1 MFYPLTKKKRP
12 FGGPGLADRRFHS
25 FMHVYIHSCM
35 HAFMHTSM
43 HAFMCSTPFVP
54 SLYQA
59 CVRYIE
65 RYQGIAYEFLSF
77 NILPGTNF
85 PHRLPV
91 PLCIKWRGWTESL
104 GFLSFSKINC
114 YFSDSN
120 ACSALPGRAA
130 MKMKLE
136 HEHESA
142 LPSEKHC
149 SECDAL
155 ASLLLP

>member
-1 MFYPLTKKKRP
+1 MVLVWLI
-12 FGGPGLADRRFHS
+12 GDC
-25 FMHVYIHSCM
+25 IHSCM
-35 HAFMHTSM
+35 HACTQLLLHLVFIKHVLGTLNDTRELHMTSR
-43 HAFMCSTPFVP
+43 AS
-54 SLYQA
+54 S
-59 CVRYIE
+59 
-65 RYQGIAYEFLSF
+65 
-77 NILPGTNF
+77 ILPGTSS

-91 PLCIKWRGWTESL
+91 PLCIKWGGWTESL

-130 MKMKLE
+130 TEMKLE

-149 SECDAL
+149 SEWDAL
-155 ASLLLP
+155 SSLLLPQPPNSQEETLQRPSW